1 MIQLLQKIKGKMD
14 YLTRKITLFKWDNV
28 AIESVAIGGG
38 NNWHYNEFSDM
49 LCLQFIK
56 FHYDT
61 LELEHRFLQQ
71 HVLCIL
77 QNSNNE
83 VMSYGWYNNSGAHY
97 LGELDLMM
105 NLSQEYSVLYDFQ
118 TYENYRGK
126 GLYPHL
132 LQCICRRDDT
142 NKIIYAFPENIQ
154 SCNGI
159 LKANFKVV
167 GTLSGMNKTK
177 YSKMITR

>member
-1 MIQLLQKIKGKMD
+1 VITLIQKIKGKID

-28 AIESVAIGGG
+28 AIKSDVI
-38 NNWHYNEFSDM
+38 NSLFDYNYNEFSSM
-49 LCLQFIK
+49 LSLQSIE

-77 QNSNNE
+77 QDSNNE

-105 NLSQEYSVLYDFQ
+105 NLSQEYSVLYDFH
-118 TYENYRGK
+118 TYEQYRGK
-126 GLYPHL
+126 GLYPYL

-154 SCNGI
+154 SCKGI

-167 GTLSGMNKTK
+167 GTLSGMNKK
-177 YSKMITR
+177 NYSKMITR

>member
-1 MIQLLQKIKGKMD
+1 MIQLIQKIKGKID
-14 YLTRKITLFKWDNV
+14 YLTRKITLFKWNAV
-28 AIESVAIGGG
+28 SIQASQIECSHEY
-38 NNWHYNEFSDM
+38 HYNEFSSM
-49 LCLQFIK
+49 LSLKSIE

-61 LELEHRFLQQ
+61 LELERRFFQR

-77 QNSNNE
+77 QDSNNE

-105 NLSQEYSVLYDFQ
+105 NFPQEYSVLYDFH
-118 TYENYRGK
+118 TYEQHRGK
-126 GLYPHL
+126 GLYPYL
-132 LQCICRRDDT
+132 LQCICRRDYT

-154 SCNGI
+154 SCKGI
-159 LKANFKVV
+159 LKANFEVV

-177 YSKMITR
+177 YNKMITR